1 MKGDRLQVLVF
12 GAHPDDCDIKAGGLA
27 IHYSNL
33 GHNVKFVSHTNG
45 ATGHHEIGG
54 IELARRR
61 YEEAQA
67 VAGVAGIEYQVL
79 DNHTGELEPSVALRK
94 EVIRIIRDYEPDLV
108 FSHRPNDYHP
118 DHRYSAALVQ
128 DAAYIVT
135 VPNMCPLT
143 PYLETNPVIMYLSDN
158 FQKPNPFLPDVV
170 LDIDDVIEKK
180 VEMLHCHTSQM
191 YEWLPYNSGVLDEVP
206 AEEGDRKI
214 WMANRRLK
222 AFAETAE
229 RFRGKL
235 VELYGKERGE
245 RVNYAEAFE
254 VCEYGS
260 SLTDECM
267 ATLFPFLGPA

>member
-1 MKGDRLQVLVF
+1 MKFLQ
-12 GAHPDDCDIKAGGLA
+12 
-27 IHYSNL
+27 NR
-33 GHNVKFVSHTNG
+33 T
-45 ATGHHEIGG
+45 E
-54 IELARRR
+54 
-61 YEEAQA
+61 
-67 VAGVAGIEYQVL
+67 
-79 DNHTGELEPSVALRK
+79 
-94 EVIRIIRDYEPDLV
+94 
-108 FSHRPNDYHP
+108 
-118 DHRYSAALVQ
+118 
-128 DAAYIVT
+128 
-135 VPNMCPLT
+135 
-143 PYLETNPVIMYLSDN
+143 
-158 FQKPNPFLPDVV
+158 FQLDVV

-260 SLTDECM
+260 SLTHERM
-267 ATLFPFLGPA
+267 ATLFPFLGAA